1 MAAAARMV
9 NARFYTLLFSF
20 LHGIIAAMNKALPV
34 GRRDA
39 IAARLAAGEAVV
51 AADVARSYGVSED
64 AVRRDLRA
72 LAAAGL
78 CRRVYGGALPLP
90 PGMAPMAQRVGTG
103 QAEKAALAIAGAAL
117 IGRGDFLFLDAGSTN
132 LALAAALPEDH
143 DLTIVTNAVDI
154 AAAVLARGDCELIVV
169 GGVVDPVVGAAVDGT
184 ALAAI
189 GRMRFDRV
197 FLGAC
202 AVDATEGLTVFSLAD
217 AAVKRALVA
226 AGRAVAALITTDKL
240 GGHAPHRIAACRALD
255 ALVVGADTTPAT
267 VAALTATGARV
278 IIAGAA
284 DAG

>member
-1 MAAAARMV
+1 MLC
-9 NARFYTLLFSF
+9 FLF
-20 LHGIIAAMNKALPV
+20 LHGIIAGMNKALPL

-51 AADVARSYGVSED
+51 AADVARAYGVSED

-90 PGMAPMAQRVGTG
+90 PGMAPMAARVGEG
-103 QAEKAALAIAGAAL
+103 QAAKAALAKAGAAL
-117 IGRGDFLFLDAGSTN
+117 VTRGDFLFLDAGSTN
-132 LALAAALPEDH
+132 LALAAALPEDC
-143 DLTIVTNAVDI
+143 DLTVVTNAVDI
-154 AAAVLARGDCELIVV
+154 AAAVLARGDCELLVI

-184 ALAAI
+184 ALAAV
-189 GRMRFDRV
+189 GRMRFDQV

-202 AVDATEGLTVFSLAD
+202 AVDAAEGLSVFSLAD

-226 AGRAVAALITTDKL
+226 AGRAVTALVTTDKL
-240 GGHAPHRIAACRALD
+240 GAKAPHRIAGCAD
-255 ALVVGADTTPAT
+255 IDPLVIGAD
-267 VAALTATGARV
+267 AATATAAVLAMAGARV
-278 IIAGAA
+278 IIAGAP